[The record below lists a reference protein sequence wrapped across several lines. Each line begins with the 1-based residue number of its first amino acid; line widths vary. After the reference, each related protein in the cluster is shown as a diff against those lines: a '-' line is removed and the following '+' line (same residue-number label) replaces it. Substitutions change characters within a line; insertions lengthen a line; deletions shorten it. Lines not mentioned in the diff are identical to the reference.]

1 MENARAVEV
10 IKSLAAGIDPYT
22 GEVFQA
28 GSTLQNPEVVRA
40 LFVAVTAMEGR
51 AKASTRAAAAPKNPA
66 LPTAA
71 GKAWSETEDQE
82 LVQAFDGGA
91 SEKDL
96 AARHQ
101 RTLGAIRYR
110 LVKLGRLDPASYQG
124 RILGRPAGAQEA
136 LRQ

>member
-1 MENARAVEV
+1 MEHTRAVDV
-10 IKSLAAGIDPYT
+10 IKSLAAGIDPFT

-40 LFVAVTAMEGR
+40 LFIAVAAMEGKSV
-51 AKASTRAAAAPKNPA
+51 KAEKPGRPRDPA
-66 LPTAA
+66 QPSAA
-71 GKAWSETEDQE
+71 GKAWSPDEEAQLATE
-82 LVQAFDGGA
+82 FDGGL

-96 AARHQ
+96 AAKHQ

-124 RILGRPAGAQEA
+124 RV
-136 LRQ
+136 RQ